1 MSTERPAYT
10 ERLARLEG
18 ARWKRVLNVQA
29 PYAWN
34 ARRVCRGRTL
44 DVGCGIG
51 RNLAHLGDRAV
62 GVDHNATSV
71 EVARQRG
78 YRAYTPDVF
87 EASDDAVAGSYDTLL
102 FAHVL
107 EHMRRAD
114 AVALVRSYLRY
125 LRDGDGNG
133 NGNGRGRVV
142 AICPQEAGYRSDA
155 SHVEFLDAAALGAL
169 LTEVGFEV
177 VESRSFPFPRLVG
190 RVFPYNEF
198 VVVAER
204 P

>member
-18 ARWKRVLNVQA
+18 ARWKRALNVQA

-34 ARRVCRGRTL
+34 VRRICTGRTL

-51 RNLAHLGDRAV
+51 RNLGHLGGRAV

-71 EVARQRG
+71 EVARARG
-78 YRAYTPDVF
+78 HRAHTA
-87 EASDDAVAGSYDTLL
+87 EAFASSDDAAPASYDTLL

-107 EHMRRAD
+107 EHLRRDD
-114 AVALVRSYLRY
+114 AVALVRSYLPY
-125 LRDGDGNG
+125 LRAG
-133 NGNGRGRVV
+133 GRVV

-155 SHVEFLDAAALGAL
+155 THVEFLDGRALASL
-169 LTEVGFEV
+169 LGDVGCTV
-177 VESRSFPFPRLVG
+177 VSSRSFPFPRFVG
-190 RVFPYNEF
+190 RVFPYNEL
-198 VVVAER
+198 VVVAVLAVLDGR
-204 P
+204 

>member
-44 DVGCGIG
+44 DIGCGIG

-71 EVARQRG
+71 EVARRRG
-78 YRAYTPDVF
+78 YRAHTADAF
-87 EASDDAVAGSYDTLL
+87 ASTGDAVAGSYDTLL

-107 EHMRRAD
+107 EHMLRKD
-114 AVALVRSYLRY
+114 AVALVESYLPY
-125 LRDGDGNG
+125 LREDG
-133 NGNGRGRVV
+133 GRVV

-155 SHVEFLDAAALGAL
+155 SHVEFLDAAALRTL
-169 LTEVGFEV
+169 LAEAGFSV
-177 VESRSFPFPRLVG
+177 VESRSFPFPRVAG

-198 VVVAER
+198 VVVGER
-204 P
+204 S

>member
-18 ARWKRVLNVQA
+18 ARWKRLLNVQA

-34 ARRVCRGRTL
+34 VRRVCKGRTL

-71 EVARQRG
+71 EVARSRG
-78 YRAYTPDVF
+78 CRAHTSEEF
-87 EASDDAVAGSYDTLL
+87 AASADAVEGGYDTLL

-107 EHMRRAD
+107 EHMRRD
-114 AVALVRSYLRY
+114 EAVALVRSYLPY
-125 LRDGDGNG
+125 LRATG
-133 NGNGRGRVV
+133 GRVV

-155 SHVEFLDAAALGAL
+155 SHVEFLDGAALTAL
-169 LTEVGFEV
+169 LADLGCRPVL
-177 VESRSFPFPRLVG
+177 SRSFPFPRLAG
-190 RVFPYNEF
+190 RVFRYKEF
-198 VVVAER
+198 VVAGER
-204 P
+204 

>member
-18 ARWKRVLNVQA
+18 ARWKRLLNVQA

-71 EVARQRG
+71 EVARERG
-78 YRAYTPDVF
+78 YRAHTADAF
-87 EASDDAVAGSYDTLL
+87 ASSEDAAPGSYDTLL

-107 EHMRRAD
+107 EHMFRRD
-114 AVALVRSYLRY
+114 GVDLVRSYLPY
-125 LRDGDGNG
+125 LREDG
-133 NGNGRGRVV
+133 GRVV
-142 AICPQEAGYRSDA
+142 AICPQEAGYRSDG
-155 SHVEFLDAAALGAL
+155 SHVEFLDPAALRAL
-169 LTEVGFEV
+169 LAEVGFTT
-177 VESRSFPFPRLVG
+177 VESRSFPFPRVVG

-198 VVVAER
+198 VVVGER

>member
-18 ARWKRVLNVQA
+18 ARWKRLLNVQA

-78 YRAYTPDVF
+78 YRAYTPDAF
-87 EASDDAVAGSYDTLL
+87 EASADAVAGSYDTLL

-107 EHMRRAD
+107 EHMLRKD
-114 AVALVRSYLRY
+114 AVALVQSYLPY
-125 LRDGDGNG
+125 LREDG
-133 NGNGRGRVV
+133 GRVV

-155 SHVEFLDAAALGAL
+155 SHVEFLDAAALRAVL
-169 LTEVGFEV
+169 AEVGFTT
-177 VESRSFPFPRLVG
+177 VESRSFPFPRVAG

-198 VVVAER
+198 VVVGER
-204 P
+204 R